1 MKVTIMVLS
10 EAGNLHSPLV
20 PVVVNAK
27 RTAAPGL
34 VVHRRIV
41 TGENGRPVEGRAADG
56 WVLTHVAS
64 GQTIGSPRKYSKQAL
79 TIAQHL
85 AGVVDWTLLEEVLTT
100 WDNWGKVHDVMIH
113 IGSYTDC

>member
-10 EAGNLHSPLV
+10 EVGNFHSPLV

-64 GQTIGSPRKYSKQAL
+64 GQTIGSPRKHSAQAL
-79 TIAQHL
+79 ALAQHL
-85 AGVVDWTLLEEVLTT
+85 VGIVDWTLPEEVLTT
-100 WDNWGKVHDVMIH
+100 WDNWGKIYDAMIN
-113 IGSYTDC
+113 IESRGV